1 MDFMEIHHY
10 WIIFGIILLIAE
22 IFTPGFLL
30 ASFGI
35 GAFGGSLF
43 AYWDYA
49 FKVQLFVFS
58 VVTMFVFFGIRPLYN
73 KYFHKLDDQRE
84 TGVNALIGNN
94 YKVTENIN
102 NFENTGRVQVG
113 SESWRARS
121 ENNELF
127 ETGDLIKVNKVEG
140 STLFVSS
147 TEKKGS

>member
-1 MDFMEIHHY
+1 MEIHHY

-43 AYWDYA
+43 AFWDYE
-49 FKVQLFVFS
+49 FKIQLFVFS
-58 VVTMFVFFGIRPLYN
+58 IVTMVVFFGIRPMYN
-73 KYFHKLDDQRE
+73 KYFQKLDDQRE
-84 TGVNALIGNN
+84 TGVNAFIGNN

-102 NFENTGRVQVG
+102 NSENTGRVLVG

-121 ENNELF
+121 ENDELF

>member
-1 MDFMEIHHY
+1 MEIHHY
-10 WIIFGIILLIAE
+10 WIIFGIILMIAE

-43 AYWDYA
+43 AYWDFE

-58 VVTMFVFFGIRPLYN
+58 TVTMLVVFGGRPLYN
-73 KYFHKLDDQRE
+73 KYFYKLDDQRK
-84 TGVNALIGNN
+84 TGVNAFIGNN

-102 NFENTGRVQVG
+102 NSENSGRVRIG

-121 ENNELF
+121 ENDESF
-127 ETGDLIKVNKVEG
+127 KMGEMIKVKKVEG
-140 STLFVSS
+140 STLIVSM
-147 TEKKGS
+147 TENKGE

>member
-1 MDFMEIHHY
+1 MEIHHY
-10 WIIFGIILLIAE
+10 WIIFGIVLMIAE

-43 AYWDYA
+43 AYWDYE

-58 VVTMFVFFGIRPLYN
+58 AVTMGVFFGIRPLYN
-73 KYFHKLDDQRE
+73 KYFHKLDDQRK
-84 TGVNALIGNN
+84 TGVNAFLGNN

-102 NFENTGRVQVG
+102 NSENSGRVQVG

-147 TEKKGS
+147 TGKKGS

>member
-1 MDFMEIHHY
+1 MEIHHY
-10 WIIFGIILLIAE
+10 WIIFGIILMIAE

-43 AYWDYA
+43 AYLDYD
-49 FKVQLFVFS
+49 FKIQLFVFS
-58 VVTMFVFFGIRPLYN
+58 IVTMVVFFGIRPLYN

-84 TGVNALIGNN
+84 TGVKAYIGNN

-102 NFENTGRVQVG
+102 NSENSGRVQIG

-121 ENNELF
+121 ENDELF

-147 TEKKGS
+147 TEKKGA